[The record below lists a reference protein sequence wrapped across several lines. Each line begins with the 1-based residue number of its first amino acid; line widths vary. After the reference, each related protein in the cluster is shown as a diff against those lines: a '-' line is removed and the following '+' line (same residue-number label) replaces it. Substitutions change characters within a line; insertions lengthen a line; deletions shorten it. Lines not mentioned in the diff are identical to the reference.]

1 VPNRIARRS
10 QQQRRSETE
19 QRVLTAA
26 MALIAERGSRAVSLA
41 EVGRLA
47 GYSSGIVSHHFG
59 GKQQLLAAVV
69 KHAQLFDVPVTGSC
83 GLDQL
88 SSLMSTYLTTFRER
102 APAPQAFL
110 LLWSEAVASDPVLA
124 PLFAERDAW
133 FRGLLASYV
142 RSGIDDGSIRTDAA
156 PEAVAVS
163 VLGLL
168 RGIGMQLISTAEQAP
183 LELIVNQVVG
193 IVQHGLAPTAGTGEP
208 VWQRDRRSTSDDSA
222 R

>member
-1 VPNRIARRS
+1 VPNQIARRS

-19 QRVLTAA
+19 QRVLAAA
-26 MALIAERGSRAVSLA
+26 MTLIAQRGSRAVSLA
-41 EVGRLA
+41 DVGRLA

-69 KHAQLFDVPVTGSC
+69 NHAQLFDLPVTGSC

-88 SSLMSTYLTTFRER
+88 TLLISTYLTTFRER

-142 RSGIDDGSIRTDAA
+142 RSGIDDGSIRTDAD

-168 RGIGMQLISTAEQAP
+168 RGIGMQLISTAGQAP
-183 LELIVNQVVG
+183 LNPIANQIVE
-193 IVQHGLAPTAGTGEP
+193 IVQRGLAPTAGTGES
-208 VWQRDRRSTSDDSA
+208 VKQRDRRSTSDDPT

>member
-142 RSGIDDGSIRTDAA
+142 RSGIDDGSIR
-156 PEAVAVS
+156 
-163 VLGLL
+163 
-168 RGIGMQLISTAEQAP
+168 MQLISTAEQAP

>member
-1 VPNRIARRS
+1 MPNQEERRS
-10 QQQRRSETE
+10 QEQRRSETE
-19 QRVLTAA
+19 QRLLAAA
-26 MALIAERGSRAVSLA
+26 MTLIAERGSRAVSLA

-59 GKQQLLAAVV
+59 GKRQLLAAVV
-69 KHAQLFDVPVTGSC
+69 EHAQHFFDLPLTGSC

-88 SSLMSTYLTTFRER
+88 SLLMSTYLGTFRER

-124 PLFAERDAW
+124 PMFTERDAW
-133 FRGLLASYV
+133 FRGLLAGYV
-142 RSGIDDGSIRTDAA
+142 RSGIDDGSIRADAD

-168 RGIGMQLISTAEQAP
+168 RGIGIQLIAATEQAP
-183 LELIVNQVVG
+183 LDVIVSQIVG
-193 IVQHGLAPTAGTGEP
+193 IVQRGLAPAAIMA
-208 VWQRDRRSTSDDSA
+208 QRVVLPSLR
-222 R
+222 

>member
-1 VPNRIARRS
+1 VPNQTARRS

-19 QRVLTAA
+19 RRVLAAA
-26 MALIAERGSRAVSLA
+26 MTLIAERGSRAVSLA

-69 KHAQLFDVPVTGSC
+69 KHAQLFDLPATSSR

-88 SSLMSTYLTTFRER
+88 TLLISAYLTTFRER

-133 FRGLLASYV
+133 FRALLASYV
-142 RSGIDDGSIRTDAA
+142 RSGTDDGSIRTDAD

-168 RGIGMQLISTAEQAP
+168 RGIGMQLISTAGQEPLAP
-183 LELIVNQVVG
+183 IATQIVG
-193 IVQHGLAPTAGTGEP
+193 IVQRGLAPAAGTGES
-208 VWQRDRRSTSDDSA
+208 VQQRDRPPASDDPT

>member
-1 VPNRIARRS
+1 MPSQHARRS

-19 QRVLTAA
+19 QRVLAAA
-26 MALIAERGSRAVSLA
+26 MALIGERGSRAVSLA

-69 KHAQLFDVPVTGSC
+69 NHAQLFDLPVPDSC

-88 SSLMSTYLTTFRER
+88 TLLISTYLTTVRER

-142 RSGIDDGSIRTDAA
+142 RSGIDDGSIRTDAD

-183 LELIVNQVVG
+183 LDLIVNQIVE
-193 IVQHGLAPTAGTGEP
+193 IVQRGLAAASGIGEP
-208 VWQRDRRSTSDDSA
+208 GQ
-222 R
+222 

>member
-1 VPNRIARRS
+1 MPKEDGRRS

-19 QRVLTAA
+19 QRVLAAA
-26 MALIAERGSRAVSLA
+26 MALIAERGSRRVSLA

-69 KHAQLFDVPVTGSC
+69 RHAQRLDLPIIDSS

-88 SSLMSTYLTTFRER
+88 SLFMSTYLMTLRER

-110 LLWSEAVASDPVLA
+110 LLWSEAVASDPFLA
-124 PLFAERDAW
+124 PLFAQSDASV
-133 FRGLLASYV
+133 RGLLASYV
-142 RSGIDDGSIRTDAA
+142 RNGIDDGSIRAGVDA
-156 PEAVAVS
+156 EAVAVS

-183 LELIVNQVVG
+183 LELIADQIVG
-193 IVQHGLAPTAGTGEP
+193 IIHRGLAPAAG
-208 VWQRDRRSTSDDSA
+208 A
-222 R
+222 I

>member
-1 VPNRIARRS
+1 VPNQHARRS

-19 QRVLTAA
+19 QRVLAAA

-69 KHAQLFDVPVTGSC
+69 NHARLFDLPVTHSC

-88 SSLMSTYLTTFRER
+88 TLLISTYLTTFRER

-142 RSGIDDGSIRTDAA
+142 RSGIDDGSIRTDAD

-183 LELIVNQVVG
+183 LDPIVNQTVE
-193 IVQHGLAPTAGTGEP
+193 IVQRGLAAAAGIGEP
-208 VWQRDRRSTSDDSA
+208 GQ
-222 R
+222 

>member
-1 VPNRIARRS
+1 VPSQHARRS

-19 QRVLTAA
+19 QRVLAAA
-26 MALIAERGSRAVSLA
+26 MALIGERGSRAVSLA

-69 KHAQLFDVPVTGSC
+69 NHAQLFDLPVTDSC

-88 SSLMSTYLTTFRER
+88 TLLISTYLTTFRER

-110 LLWSEAVASDPVLA
+110 MLWSEAVASDHVLA

-142 RSGIDDGSIRTDAA
+142 RSGIDDGSIRTDAD

-183 LELIVNQVVG
+183 LDLIVNQIVE
-193 IVQHGLAPTAGTGEP
+193 IVQRGLAAAAGIGEP
-208 VWQRDRRSTSDDSA
+208 GQ
-222 R
+222 

>member
-1 VPNRIARRS
+1 MPNQHARRS

-19 QRVLTAA
+19 QRVLAAA

-69 KHAQLFDVPVTGSC
+69 NHAQLFDLPVTDSC

-88 SSLMSTYLTTFRER
+88 TLLISTYLTTFRER

-142 RSGIDDGSIRTDAA
+142 RSGIDDGSIRTDAD

-183 LELIVNQVVG
+183 LDLIVNQVVE
-193 IVQHGLAPTAGTGEP
+193 IVQRGLAGRRRHRRA
-208 VWQRDRRSTSDDSA
+208 RSIARSSIDRR
-222 R
+222 